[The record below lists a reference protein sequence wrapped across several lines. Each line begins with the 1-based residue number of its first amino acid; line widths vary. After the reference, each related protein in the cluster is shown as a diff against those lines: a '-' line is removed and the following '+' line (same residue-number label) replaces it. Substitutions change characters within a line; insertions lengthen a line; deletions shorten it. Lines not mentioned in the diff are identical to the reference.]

1 MATIEDLYKASDFS
15 KLKGSSPADKTPISI
30 DGGVDLAKEKN
41 LEKARGA
48 KLNLKPYSD
57 SVQR

>member
-1 MATIEDLYKASDFS
+1 MASIIDLFKGSDFAKIGKS
-15 KLKGSSPADKTPISI
+15 AADKTPISV

-48 KLNLKPYSD
+48 KLTIKKYSD
-57 SVQR
+57 SVKR

>member
-1 MATIEDLYKASDFS
+1 MASIIDLFKSSDFA
-15 KLKGSSPADKTPISI
+15 KLGKSAADKTPISV

-48 KLNLKPYSD
+48 KLTIKKYSD
-57 SVQR
+57 SVKR